1 MNHLFLLNIANFV
14 FNFARMLSGAIFIII
29 LEAQGIPLSTIS
41 IAKGGQL
48 LASMLLVLPS
58 GIIADKYGG
67 KYAIIAA
74 CIFSIAYYYFLIE
87 PTHERVI
94 IGEICNGI
102 ALAFYTGAFESWLF
116 SLTAQKDSLNLHTH
130 LAQSRELSY
139 LAIVFG
145 GLIGT
150 FVGGHIFSFS
160 LILMAVSLTIFLT
173 VKKRE
178 KNNQIQI
185 QGKTKYF
192 IPAFRCL
199 ASKRIGFFLL
209 TSSFLIGGSMQ
220 LIYQFWQPFFFKFP
234 GVNGSKQSLGL
245 IFIAFMLTQYF
256 TSKLIRKY
264 VLKNTEQ
271 MIYLTGLCWIIAS
284 ISLLNT
290 VHTENYIS
298 SIASF
303 CLFFGMTAAA
313 SNLLMAQL
321 GEIVDAR
328 LQSTAISILDL
339 LGKSLGSSLL
349 FFGDG
354 IVTLSQYNF
363 GWPILIFVFCP
374 LSIWSIVQRKKLCTT
389 HMIFFW
395 LSLYQ
400 NGVQILALT
409 NSDVK

>member
-1 MNHLFLLNIANFV
+1 MNHLLLLNIANFV

-29 LEAQGIPLSTIS
+29 LEAQSIPLSTIS

-48 LASMLLVLPS
+48 LTSMLLVLPS

-67 KYAIIAA
+67 KYAIITA

-87 PTHERVI
+87 PTHEKVI
-94 IGEICNGI
+94 IGEICNGA

-116 SLTAQKDSLNLHTH
+116 SLISQKDALNLHTH
-130 LAQSRELSY
+130 LARSRELSY

-150 FVGGHIFSFS
+150 FISGHIFSSS
-160 LILMAVSLTIFLT
+160 LILMACSLIIFLMI
-173 VKKRE
+173 KKRE
-178 KNNQIQI
+178 ENCQIQI
-185 QGKTKYF
+185 QERLKYF
-192 IPAFRCL
+192 IPAIKSL
-199 ASKRIGFFLL
+199 VSKRIGIFLL
-209 TSSFLIGGSMQ
+209 ASSFLIGGSMQ
-220 LIYQFWQPFFFKFP
+220 LIYQFWQPFFFKFSDLD
-234 GVNGSKQSLGL
+234 GSKQSLGL

-264 VLKNTEQ
+264 ILKSTEQ
-271 MIYLTGLCWIIAS
+271 MIYLTGLCWAIAS
-284 ISLLNT
+284 ILLLNT
-290 VHTENYIS
+290 ILTENYIS
-298 SIASF
+298 SIVSF

-321 GEIVDAR
+321 GEIVEVR

-354 IVTLSQYNF
+354 IVTLSQYSF

-374 LSIWSIVQRKKLCTT
+374 LSLWSIVQRKKLCTT
-389 HMIFFW
+389 QMI
-395 LSLYQ
+395 
-400 NGVQILALT
+400 
-409 NSDVK
+409 